1 MQRATS
7 NLEYGSPS
15 NTASSLSWQTHP
27 ASSPRSPEAVLRLCV
42 FHGSW
47 ALCTSF
53 GKRRGG
59 SLLFSVGTFQ
69 FVGGPPPL
77 CYTLLHHG
85 ALIFLILYISWKHK
99 DLGDSKKHTTGLVH
113 SYPRASTKP
122 KKDLFPEKMESFIS
136 TAQRPARGLQCTVM
150 RRRERDKGGGGGGR
164 GEKKEGSQGGEEGG
178 NCSQT

>member
-1 MQRATS
+1 M
-7 NLEYGSPS
+7 
-15 NTASSLSWQTHP
+15 
-27 ASSPRSPEAVLRLCV
+27 
-42 FHGSW
+42 
-47 ALCTSF
+47 
-53 GKRRGG
+53 
-59 SLLFSVGTFQ
+59 FSVGTFQ